1 MFDFWKDELTP
12 EETDALLNKAA
23 TEIKK
28 RKMQV
33 PAILAIEMHR
43 PLNLV
48 AANAATAMAP
58 FLVPFLGFDNVNDY
72 SRLLA
77 KSENVD
83 RLIAKLEEPDR
94 EDSED

>member
-1 MFDFWKDELTP
+1 MFDLWKEELTP
-12 EETDALLNKAA
+12 EETDALIEKAA
-23 TEIKK
+23 NEIKK

-43 PLNLV
+43 PLSYV
-48 AANAATAMAP
+48 AANAAVTMAP
-58 FLVPFLGFDNVNDY
+58 FLVPFLGFDSVNDY
-72 SRLLA
+72 SRLLT
-77 KSENVD
+77 KGENVD